1 MRRYYFDRRRHSE
14 RHYVSRSGWLRA
26 AVLGSNDGLVSTASL
41 VIGVAASHASRSQ
54 AMVVGCAGLVAGAMS
69 MAAGE
74 FVSVSSQAD
83 SERSDLEREQQEL
96 ETDEASER
104 QELAGIYVK
113 RGLQPALA
121 EQVAVELMSH
131 DALGAH
137 ARDELGLHDLT
148 RAQPLQAALAS
159 AVSFSLGALLPLLI
173 IMLAPPEKLA
183 VAVAL
188 SALIFLAILGGIG
201 ARTGG
206 APISR
211 AVFRVTLWGALAMAF
226 TAAVGVA
233 FGSFA

>member
-1 MRRYYFDRRRHSE
+1 
-14 RHYVSRSGWLRA
+14 
-26 AVLGSNDGLVSTASL
+26 
-41 VIGVAASHASRSQ
+41 
-54 AMVVGCAGLVAGAMS
+54 

-96 ETDEASER
+96 ETDEISER

-121 EQVAVELMSH
+121 EQVAVELMTH

-159 AVSFSLGALLPLLI
+159 AVSFSLGALLPLI
-173 IMLAPPEKLA
+173 VIMLAPTERLA

-206 APISR
+206 APVAR